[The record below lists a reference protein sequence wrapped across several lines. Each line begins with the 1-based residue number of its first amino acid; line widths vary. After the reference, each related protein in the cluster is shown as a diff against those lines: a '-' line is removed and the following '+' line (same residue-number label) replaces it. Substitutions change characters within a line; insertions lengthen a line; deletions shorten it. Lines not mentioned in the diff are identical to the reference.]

1 MENLIKNKVG
11 LLLVL
16 AVLLL
21 LVAGLFLYLQP
32 EGVNKM
38 TGKRDVAE
46 KEFKL
51 ETKDAP
57 SSAIL
62 AGFPKDLPMEA
73 GSKVLQSYE
82 SDSGNGRLQST
93 KKFTTALSVS
103 AALEKYT
110 TYFQGSG
117 WLQTDSD
124 AKTSPITLIQKND
137 TVMIVATNDPD
148 NGTVVEITIL
158 QNQN

>member
-32 EGVNKM
+32 EGVNIL

-46 KEFKL
+46 KDFKL
-51 ETKDAP
+51 ETKDTP

-62 AGFPKDLPMEA
+62 TGFPKDLPMEA

-93 KKFTTALSVS
+93 KKFTTTLSVS
-103 AALEKYT
+103 VALEKYT
-110 TYFQGSG
+110 SFFKDTG

-124 AKTSPITLIQKND
+124 VKTSPITLIKKND
-137 TVMIVATNDPD
+137 TVMVVATNDPD

-158 QNQN
+158 QNQH